1 MNKPPRLRTNDRG
14 IGNWK
19 EIQRWGRLNDPAWQF
34 LEEQACVR
42 GLTEAEHM
50 QWLVAGLLE
59 VKYQLLERVV
69 TVERQFVLPTPEQS
83 LLGSEQAQIETI
95 CDLVP

>member
-1 MNKPPRLRTNDRG
+1 MNRPPRIKTSERG
-14 IGNWK
+14 IDNWK
-19 EIQRWGRLNDPAWQF
+19 EIQRWARLNDPAWQF
-34 LEEQACVR
+34 LEEQACAR

-69 TVERQFVLPTPEQS
+69 SVEQHFVLPPPADS
-83 LLGSEQAQIETI
+83 LNDPAQIG
-95 CDLVP
+95 